1 MSIIKELDE
10 IHGRN
15 HLHEFEV
22 SFSVESKSGH
32 FIDALLEVDS
42 KSLGEQIKKLIKTLK
57 DLSNC
62 PPLLIKIA
70 PDLSNAEIDEISRVA
85 MENGIDGI
93 IAITTS
99 LNRFHLK
106 NLKIKTGNTLEQ
118 ERYIFPRAY
127 IGLQLVRLLFL

>member
-42 KSLGEQIKKLIKTLK
+42 KSLGEQIKKLIK
-57 DLSNC
+57 D
-62 PPLLIKIA
+62 
-70 PDLSNAEIDEISRVA
+70 
-85 MENGIDGI
+85 ENGQY
-93 IAITTS
+93 TV
-99 LNRFHLK
+99 
-106 NLKIKTGNTLEQ
+106 E
-118 ERYIFPRAY
+118 
-127 IGLQLVRLLFL
+127 